1 MIEIIYFDFMQGPEN
16 DVIVIK
22 PLRAE
27 NAPSV
32 ATTDPG
38 QLATEKKEA
47 LQTVILFDFEMSLE
61 LKCYLVLKLF

>member
-1 MIEIIYFDFMQGPEN
+1 MQGPKN

-27 NAPSV
+27 NEPSV
-32 ATTDPG
+32 ATIDPG

-47 LQTVILFDFEMSLE
+47 LQTVIFEMSLE
-61 LKCYLVLKLF
+61 LKCYLLMLF